1 MSDQGPAGRAP
12 EPGRPGEVARVLELT
27 RRLRAL
33 VRELRHDAQPAESVG
48 GPAPAAHRA
57 AETDTGPPVEA
68 AVSAARASGE
78 RALMNTIYRS
88 GAEVAGRLASLLLF
102 AAAGRAL
109 GPNGLGAF
117 VFAIAYLGFV
127 MAGVNMGFDRYLLR
141 IAARDSTAADSL
153 FFNVLALKL
162 VLAVPLFGLG
172 FVVLHF
178 LSHSHEVQ
186 ATTWAL
192 APGVLAD
199 SIARTQL
206 SVFLARERSGP
217 PALAD
222 ALQRILSAGLGIA
235 ALSLGYGVVSVGV
248 TYSIGST
255 VGVVIGFV
263 LLRHTIGVPAMR
275 VTSRAWRGL
284 SSSSLPFATQDTFGL
299 LLARVDTL
307 ILAAMA
313 TQAAVGRYGAAYRL
327 FESSLLVSYAIAGA
341 FAAMFSYLGHDTDPP
356 LRAVY
361 ERSIKLSLVLLAP
374 VAVAFAVLAEP
385 ICRAIYGPSLA
396 SAGVPL
402 RILAPAVLLM
412 AIVTLANSLL
422 LSRENPRRMVSLA
435 AAMAAINV
443 ALNVA
448 LIPPFSDAGA
458 AAAMVATELIYAV
471 WISRIATNALGKT
484 RWLAT
489 SAGATAGAACM
500 TIAALLLS
508 GNLWIALTVGGAAYL
523 VSLLA
528 VERIVSSSDVRLLVH
543 MLRRL
548 QPSRTLR

>member
-1 MSDQGPAGRAP
+1 VNDQGPAGRVP
-12 EPGRPGEVARVLELT
+12 EPGHPREYERVLKLS

-33 VRELRHDAQPAESVG
+33 VRKLRHDVQQAESVDAD
-48 GPAPAAHRA
+48 APALRLEP
-57 AETDTGPPVEA
+57 ETRTGPGADVTP
-68 AVSAARASGE
+68 SAARASGE
-78 RALMNTIYRS
+78 RALLNTIYRS
-88 GAEVAGRLASLLLF
+88 GGEVVGRLASLLLF

-117 VFAIAYLGFV
+117 VFAVAYMGFV

-141 IAARDSTAADSL
+141 IAARDSAAPDSL
-153 FFNVLALKL
+153 FFNVIALKL
-162 VLAVPLFGLG
+162 ALAVPLFGAG

-222 ALQRILSAGLGIA
+222 ALQRIISAGLGIA
-235 ALSLGYGVVSVGV
+235 ALSLGYGVVSVAV

-255 VGVVIGFV
+255 IGVIVGFV
-263 LLRHTIGVPAMR
+263 LLRRTIGVPAMR
-275 VTSRAWRGL
+275 VATRAWRGL
-284 SSSSLPFATQDTFGL
+284 SSASLPFATQDTFGL

-307 ILAAMA
+307 ILAAIA

-327 FESSLLVSYAIAGA
+327 FESSLLVTYAIAGA
-341 FAAMFSYLGHDTDPP
+341 FAAMFSYLGRDTDPP

-412 AIVTLANSLL
+412 AVVTLANSLL

-435 AAMAAINV
+435 AAMAAVNV
-443 ALNVA
+443 ALNIA

-471 WISRIATNALGKT
+471 WISRIATQAVGKT

-500 TIAALLLS
+500 ALVTLLLS
-508 GNLWIALTVGGAAYL
+508 GSLWIALTVGGAAYL

-528 VERIVSSSDVRLLVH
+528 VERLVSSRDVQLVVH

-548 QPSRTLR
+548 QPTRTVR